1 MVILISAHLPA
12 GHWLLHGHTPVS
24 VTEASLLRDNACG
37 TPY

>member
-12 GHWLLHGHTPVS
+12 GWLLHGHTPVS